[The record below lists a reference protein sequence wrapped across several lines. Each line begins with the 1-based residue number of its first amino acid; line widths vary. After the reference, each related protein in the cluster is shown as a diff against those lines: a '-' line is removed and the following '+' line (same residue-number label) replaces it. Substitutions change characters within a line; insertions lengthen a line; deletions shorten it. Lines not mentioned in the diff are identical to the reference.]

1 MSFQI
6 RKRDERGTANY
17 SWLQSW
23 HTFSFG
29 RYHDVRH
36 EQFRALRV
44 MNEDIIQPG
53 GGFGMHPHDN
63 MEILTI
69 VLDGSLEHQD
79 SMGNGG
85 VIRPGEVQRM
95 SAGRGIRHSEMNPS
109 SDEPVHLYQ
118 IWLLPNRRDGEP
130 EYEQTSV
137 SLDSRANALQLIA
150 APNKIPAAMRIH
162 ADAQVQFGAVAAG
175 NRIDHSLRYSR
186 DAWLQVLSG
195 AVEVSGA
202 DDRSDVS
209 SLTAGDGLAAE
220 GETALNVLASEDSQ
234 ILLFELG

>member
-1 MSFQI
+1 
-6 RKRDERGTANY
+6 
-17 SWLQSW
+17 
-23 HTFSFG
+23 
-29 RYHDVRH
+29 
-36 EQFRALRV
+36 

-118 IWLLPNRRDGEP
+118 IWLLPNRRDG
-130 EYEQTSV
+130 
-137 SLDSRANALQLIA
+137 D
-150 APNKIPAAMRIH
+150 
-162 ADAQVQFGAVAAG
+162 
-175 NRIDHSLRYSR
+175 
-186 DAWLQVLSG
+186 LSQS
-195 AVEVSGA
+195 A
-202 DDRSDVS
+202 
-209 SLTAGDGLAAE
+209 
-220 GETALNVLASEDSQ
+220 
-234 ILLFELG
+234 

>member
-6 RKRDERGTANY
+6 RKRDERGAANY
-17 SWLQSW
+17 NWLQSW

-53 GGFGMHPHDN
+53 GGFGMHPHAN
-63 MEILTI
+63 MEILTF

-85 VIRPGEVQRM
+85 LIRPGEVQRM

-137 SLDSRANALQLIA
+137 SLDTSANALHLIA
-150 APNKIPAAMRIH
+150 APDKIAAAMQIH
-162 ADAQVQFGAVAAG
+162 ADAQVLFGAVAAG
-175 NRIDHSLRYSR
+175 HRIKHSLNYSR

-195 AVEVSGA
+195 AVEVSSST
-202 DDRSDVS
+202 DRSDVA
-209 SLTAGDGLAAE
+209 SLTAGDGLAVLDE
-220 GETALNVLASEDSQ
+220 KQLNISATEDSQ